1 MRSATKPRSAT
12 FFFDNCYSGATRSEQ
27 QLLAA
32 RPLTI
37 KVEET
42 DVPDNYLVFAAGET
56 DQIAGVEPEVEHGR
70 FSYFVFKGLEGEAGL
85 KRRREDI
92 GRRTPPVCEGI
103 GGQILSGSPDSDDA
117 R

>member
-1 MRSATKPRSAT
+1 MAPLRTSFLMMGTSSCLRIPPSPVSGSSMRSVPRNPRSAT

-56 DQIAGVEPEVEHGR
+56 DQIAENVTTGAGR
-70 FSYFVFKGLEGEAGL
+70 A
-85 KRRREDI
+85 
-92 GRRTPPVCEGI
+92 
-103 GGQILSGSPDSDDA
+103 
-117 R
+117 